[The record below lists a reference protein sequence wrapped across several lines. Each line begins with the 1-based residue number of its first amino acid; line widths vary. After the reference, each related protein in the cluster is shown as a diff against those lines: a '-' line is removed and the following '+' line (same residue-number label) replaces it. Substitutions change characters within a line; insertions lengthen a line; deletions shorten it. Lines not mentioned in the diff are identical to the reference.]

1 MGQII
6 SYRKLS
12 NRKIVLGQP
21 LVSAVLEAFKAS
33 NLTMIGNIQLERE
46 GNRTIIGLIDPSV
59 RFRGQRIIIP
69 TFGAMKEESFLEWVG
84 CEHNKFQYD
93 EFQYEIYGAHI
104 ADIVTDEYFLP
115 HVQFRNLKPY
125 YAKVYE
131 SKLYIPVYER

>member
-21 LVSAVLEAFKAS
+21 LVSAVLEAFKA
-33 NLTMIGNIQLERE
+33 
-46 GNRTIIGLIDPSV
+46 LIDPSV